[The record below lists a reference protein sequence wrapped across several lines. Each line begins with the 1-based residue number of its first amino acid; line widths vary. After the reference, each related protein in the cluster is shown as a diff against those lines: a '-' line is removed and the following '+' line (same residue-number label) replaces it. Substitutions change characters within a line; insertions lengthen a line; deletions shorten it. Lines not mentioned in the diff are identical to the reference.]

1 MQYLHMIM
9 CTTTW
14 IVTLTFT
21 ETVYSFMFFQNF
33 FPSITLNELSNESNF
48 QVSKHILRGT

>member
-21 ETVYSFMFFQNF
+21 GTVYSFMFFQNF